1 MMRRAAFIQPLLAI
15 VVSIAAFAAPTS
27 KSGQALP
34 HFNGAQALEI
44 TRQLVAIGPR
54 WPGSPGH
61 QKAEEFLKKQF
72 AKDALE
78 DDSFTASTP
87 VGPIPMHNLIVR
99 FPGKKDGVIL
109 LASHY
114 DTNYTLKD
122 TNFAGAN
129 DGAATSALLV
139 ELAKQFRGHTLDG
152 YSVWLVFFDGEEA
165 IEQWSRSDSTY
176 GSRHLAAKW
185 QKDGTLK
192 RVKGMLLADMIGDRD
207 LNIQRDNN
215 STQWMLDLVK
225 QAASKYGYQA
235 HFFATETMVED
246 DHLPF
251 MQRGVPCADVIDLD
265 YGPNNSW
272 HHTVQDTMDKLSSKS
287 LTIVGDT
294 FLESVRLLN
303 QQH

>member
-1 MMRRAAFIQPLLAI
+1 MIRRAGLVHLLLAL
-15 VVSIAAFAAPTS
+15 VMSIAAHSAPVAEA
-27 KSGQALP
+27 GQALP
-34 HFNGAQALEI
+34 HFNGTHALEI

-61 QKAEEFLKKQF
+61 QKAADFIKKQF
-72 AKDALE
+72 TKDALE
-78 DDSFTASTP
+78 DDAFTAITP
-87 VGPIPMHNLIVR
+87 AGPIPMHNLIVR

-122 TNFAGAN
+122 TSFAGAN
-129 DGAATSALLV
+129 DGAATSALLI
-139 ELAKQFRGHTLDG
+139 ELANQLRGHTLEG

-192 RVKGMLLADMIGDRD
+192 RVKGLLLADMIGDRD
-207 LNIQRDNN
+207 LDIQRDNN

-235 HFFATETMVED
+235 HFFATETTVED

-251 MQRGVPCADVIDLD
+251 VQRGVPCADVIDLD
-265 YGPNNSW
+265 YGP
-272 HHTVQDTMDKLSSKS
+272 QQ
-287 LTIVGDT
+287 
-294 FLESVRLLN
+294 FLASHRSG
-303 QQH
+303 HDG

>member
-1 MMRRAAFIQPLLAI
+1 MMRRFVLVQALFALLL
-15 VVSIAAFAAPTS
+15 SIAGHAATAA
-27 KSGQALP
+27 KSEQGLP
-34 HFNGAQALEI
+34 HFNGAQALDT

-54 WPGSPGH
+54 WPGSAGH
-61 QKAEEFLKKQF
+61 QKAEDFIKKQF

-87 VGPIPMHNLIVR
+87 VGPLPMHNLIVR

-109 LASHY
+109 LTSHY

-122 TNFAGAN
+122 TSFAGAN
-129 DGAATSALLV
+129 DGAATSALLI

-207 LNIQRDNN
+207 LNIQRDSN
-215 STQWMLDLVK
+215 STQWLLDLVK

-235 HFFATETMVED
+235 HFFATETTVED

-251 MQRGVPCADVIDLD
+251 MQRGVACADVIDLD

-272 HHTVQDTMDKLSSKS
+272 HHTVQDTMDKLSAKS